1 MLSDDFR
8 ALTERFKDLVN
19 SLKEDALPKARDKA
33 WNRII
38 AKFIKTEIKDKVELI
53 NMNFLML
60 NPLAERKVELFEG
73 WSKRSA
79 DFVVVKIMAEFEE
92 KNN

>member
-1 MLSDDFR
+1 VWYTAVGEDMWMLSDDFR

-19 SLKEDALPKARDKA
+19 SFKEDALPKARSRA

-38 AKFIKTEIKDKVELI
+38 AKFIKTEIKDEVELI

-73 WSKRSA
+73 
-79 DFVVVKIMAEFEE
+79 
-92 KNN
+92 